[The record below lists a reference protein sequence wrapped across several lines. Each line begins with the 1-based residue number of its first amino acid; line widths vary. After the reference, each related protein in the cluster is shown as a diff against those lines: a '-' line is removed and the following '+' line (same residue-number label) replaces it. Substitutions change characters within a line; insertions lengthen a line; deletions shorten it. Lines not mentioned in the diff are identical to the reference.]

1 MELLCYPELTE
12 QQANEMREFLRLL
25 NCGSLTES
33 VLDCA
38 AQIRRDYRLKL
49 ADAVIAAC
57 ALVGGCV
64 LITRNTDDF
73 KRVDGLSILNPF
85 N

>member
-1 MELLCYPELTE
+1 
-12 QQANEMREFLRLL
+12 MRDFLRLL
-25 NCGSLTES
+25 NCVSLTEF
-33 VLDCA
+33 VLDTA

-57 ALVGGCV
+57 ALVEGCI

-73 KRVDGLSILNPF
+73 KRVDGLSILNLF